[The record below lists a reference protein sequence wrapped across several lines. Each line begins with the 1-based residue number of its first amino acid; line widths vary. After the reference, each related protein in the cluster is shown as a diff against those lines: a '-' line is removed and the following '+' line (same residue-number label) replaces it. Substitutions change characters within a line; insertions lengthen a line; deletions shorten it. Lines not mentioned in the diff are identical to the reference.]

1 MIDRYLVVLEKS
13 STGFSAY
20 CPDVPGCIAT
30 GENLEETT
38 VQMKVALGL
47 HLADIDPLP
56 QPRGIESYLQALQ
69 DSAGEEFF
77 LTHIAL
83 DKILVNF

>member
-30 GENLEETT
+30 GKNLEETAA
-38 VQMKVALGL
+38 QMKSALGS

-56 QPRGIESYLQALQ
+56 QPKGIESYLEALQ

-77 LTHIAL
+77 LTHIAP